1 VFSLAQTWSF
11 RFDLDLRDSLDRRL
25 HPDALVVQ
33 EDRNLVMGR
42 QGVLDLDAEDDLDAA
57 YIAIREH
64 RPLPLGRFLVL
75 RRRETESYWTYQAV
89 VHDFELNPTSRPGNV
104 RRSLSAIFKDAAK
117 RRLCSLAAEPLGF
130 FEDRGLS
137 VEEVVHAFDS
147 AILESS
153 GLLGVPFR
161 LTLLLDDLAELE
173 EVSHLLRSRVLSRA
187 SRSFR
192 TVSGDAAVVEVRNQG
207 EKYHFRFVPG
217 TLSGYLVTRVGSVDR
232 GE

>member
-1 VFSLAQTWSF
+1 VA
-11 RFDLDLRDSLDRRL
+11 
-25 HPDALVVQ
+25 
-33 EDRNLVMGR
+33 
-42 QGVLDLDAEDDLDAA
+42 
-57 YIAIREH
+57 
-64 RPLPLGRFLVL
+64 
-75 RRRETESYWTYQAV
+75 
-89 VHDFELNPTSRPGNV
+89 
-104 RRSLSAIFKDAAK
+104 
-117 RRLCSLAAEPLGF
+117 
-130 FEDRGLS
+130 
-137 VEEVVHAFDS
+137 EVVHAFDS

-153 GLLGVPFR
+153 NLLRVPFR

>member
-1 VFSLAQTWSF
+1 VFSLAQAWSF
-11 RFDLDLRDSLDRRL
+11 RLDLDLRDSLNRRL

-89 VHDFELNPTSRPGNV
+89 VHDFELNPTSRPGDV

-117 RRLCSLAAEPLGF
+117 RGLSTLAAEPLGF
-130 FEDRGLS
+130 LEQRGLT
-137 VEEVVHAFDS
+137 VDEVVDAFDA

-153 GLLGVPFR
+153 NVIESPLR
-161 LTLLLDDLAELE
+161 LTLLLDDLPHLE

-192 TVSGDAAVVEVRNQG
+192 TVSGDAAVVEVRNKG

>member
-1 VFSLAQTWSF
+1 MLPLTQGWSF

-75 RRRETESYWTYQAV
+75 RRRETQSYWTYQAV
-89 VHDFELNPTSRPGNV
+89 VHDFELRRTCRPGDV
-104 RRSLSAIFKDAAK
+104 RRSLTAIFKDASK
-117 RRLCSLAAEPLGF
+117 RGLCTLAAEPLGLW
-130 FEDRGLS
+130 EQRGLK
-137 VEEVVHAFDS
+137 VGEVVEAFDA

-153 GLLGVPFR
+153 RLSARSLR
-161 LTLLLDDLAELE
+161 LTLLLADLSELE
-173 EVSHLLRSRVLSRA
+173 EVSHLLRSKVLSRA

-192 TVSGDAAVVEVRNQG
+192 TVSGDAAVVEVRNKD
-207 EKYHFRFVPG
+207 ERFHFRFVPG
-217 TLSGYLVTRVGSVDR
+217 TLSGYLVTRVGNVA
-232 GE
+232 